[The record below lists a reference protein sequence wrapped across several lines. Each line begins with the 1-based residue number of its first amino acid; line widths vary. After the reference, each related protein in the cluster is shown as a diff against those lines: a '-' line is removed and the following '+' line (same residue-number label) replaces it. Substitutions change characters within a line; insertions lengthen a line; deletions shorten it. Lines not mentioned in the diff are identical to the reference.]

1 MISYDFSPHILQPT
15 RITDHTATL
24 IDSFFNSNE
33 FVATNDNLVCDLP
46 DHLPNFLILN
56 KLSWTARNVTRFARD
71 YSCFDQDNLLAD
83 AQSVQWDNVFWENGI
98 IQMFDSF
105 YSVIDA
111 TINKHASLKKLSKR
125 EAKFKS
131 KTKNKLLKH
140 YITSKSQFNHSRYK
154 MYRNKLKHILFVS
167 KKLCC

>member
-1 MISYDFSPHILQPT
+1 MIY
-15 RITDHTATL
+15 HTATL

-56 KLSWTARNVTRFARD
+56 KLSWFARD
-71 YSCFDQDNLLAD
+71 YSCFDQDNLLAN

-111 TINKHASLKKLSKR
+111 TINKHAPLKS
-125 EAKFKS
+125 
-131 KTKNKLLKH
+131 
-140 YITSKSQFNHSRYK
+140 
-154 MYRNKLKHILFVS
+154 
-167 KKLCC
+167 

>member
-1 MISYDFSPHILQPT
+1 MIY
-15 RITDHTATL
+15 HTATL

-56 KLSWTARNVTRFARD
+56 KLSWFARD
-71 YSCFDQDNLLAD
+71 YSCFDQDNLWAD

-111 TINKHASLKKLSKR
+111 TINKHAPLKKLSKR
-125 EAKFKS
+125 EAKCKS
-131 KTKNKLLKH
+131 KTKNKLSKR
-140 YITSKSQFNHSRYK
+140 YITRKSQFNHSRYK
-154 MYRNKLKHILFVS
+154 IYRNKLKHILFVS
-167 KKLCC
+167 KKLYC